1 MPEMKTDV
9 YKESVI
15 ICDILEFLVPKI
27 LLLGLAA
34 SLTRFQ
40 SISKSLLFFLK

>member
-15 ICDILEFLVPKI
+15 CDILGFLVPKI

-34 SLTRFQ
+34 SLTLFQ
-40 SISKSLLFFLK
+40 SISKPLFFFLK